1 VASGVLAS
9 GVRDL
14 QDSGILPG
22 VTTIAYDVSATIPPT
37 SVAGSLLKGILN
49 FSADPT
55 VLGVVVWIGYV
66 LVVGALFVR
75 LVSRPPPGP
84 GARRVRVSHR
94 LSP

>member
-1 VASGVLAS
+1 MASGVLAS

-22 VTTIAYDVSATIPPT
+22 ASTIAYDVSATIPPT

-66 LVVGALFVR
+66 FVVGALFVR
-75 LVSRPPPGP
+75 RVTRRRQAP
-84 GARRVRVSHR
+84 ARATSESATV
-94 LSP
+94 

>member
-1 VASGVLAS
+1 
-9 GVRDL
+9 
-14 QDSGILPG
+14 

-66 LVVGALFVR
+66 LVVGAVFVR
-75 LVSRPPPGP
+75 RVTRRRQAP
-84 GARRVRVSHR
+84 ARATSESATV
-94 LSP
+94 